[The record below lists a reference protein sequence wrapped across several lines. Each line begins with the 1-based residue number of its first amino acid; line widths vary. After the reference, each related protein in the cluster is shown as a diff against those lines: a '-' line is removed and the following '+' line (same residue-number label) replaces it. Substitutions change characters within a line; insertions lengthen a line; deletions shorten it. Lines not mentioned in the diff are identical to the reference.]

1 MEHKGITK
9 TIKGQQPN
17 RKKIF
22 MLVEF
27 EPSSIVTGGP
37 ISATDPQALETINEM
52 MDRVF
57 DFVCR

>member
-1 MEHKGITK
+1 
-9 TIKGQQPN
+9 
-17 RKKIF
+17 
-22 MLVEF
+22 MLLEF

-37 ISATDPQALETINEM
+37 ISGTDPQALETINEM